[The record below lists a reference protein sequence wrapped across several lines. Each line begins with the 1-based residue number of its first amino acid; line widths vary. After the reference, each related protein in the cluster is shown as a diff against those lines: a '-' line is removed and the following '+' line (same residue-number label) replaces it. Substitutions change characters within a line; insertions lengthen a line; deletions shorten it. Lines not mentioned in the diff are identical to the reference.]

1 MKHLKKQ
8 RLKTFFMF
16 FCIFFAKKF
25 VSSEKSCTF
34 ALANEKQTVAT
45 HKNGALVQLVRISAC
60 HAGGHEFESRT
71 HRKKEAFELPFL
83 CIYIIAIKMEDKKA
97 YIMSKSRKLEFT

>member
-1 MKHLKKQ
+1 MI
-8 RLKTFFMF
+8 

-45 HKNGALVQLVRISAC
+45 HKNGALVQSVRISAC

-71 HRKKEAFELPFL
+71 HRKKEAFRLPFL
-83 CIYIIAIKMEDKKA
+83 FSVAFCLIVIRLSITFCKYNLRHPNMHFKTILLKIRCI
-97 YIMSKSRKLEFT
+97 